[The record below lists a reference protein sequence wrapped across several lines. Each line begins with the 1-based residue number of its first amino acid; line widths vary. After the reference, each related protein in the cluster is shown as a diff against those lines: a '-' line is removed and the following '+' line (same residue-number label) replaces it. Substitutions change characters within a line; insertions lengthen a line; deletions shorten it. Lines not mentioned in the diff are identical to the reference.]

1 MSAAHVEHMWD
12 LQPVLLFASFF
23 GGGGGDMEEE
33 DRVQKGHTIHVDLY
47 VSLADLYIGKEV
59 KVSFCQHWEMS
70 TLCVGMM

>member
-1 MSAAHVEHMWD
+1 MCFGMCAPYSF
-12 LQPVLLFASFF
+12 LSSFF

-59 KVSFCQHWEMS
+59 KV
-70 TLCVGMM
+70 GA